1 VFDLYRIWC
10 STFIGFSVRPLSD
23 SVFEVE
29 WILHSKIAYTTF
41 KGGNG
46 DHIGSIVYTGKKAA
60 PEYRYKL

>member
-1 VFDLYRIWC
+1 
-10 STFIGFSVRPLSD
+10 
-23 SVFEVE
+23 VFEVE